1 MNLLMM
7 TETNLE
13 RVIPV
18 YEDGK
23 LVDIQFI
30 VREYRFN
37 GFFRDTVRFSDCM
50 PVDGLTLNDIESL
63 IHYFKEIKEP
73 VDVQGLF
80 D

>member
-1 MNLLMM
+1 MNLL
-7 TETNLE
+7 TKIDTNLE
-13 RVIPV
+13 QVIPV
-18 YEDGK
+18 YDGDK

-30 VREYRFN
+30 VRKYRFN
-37 GFFRDTVRFSDCM
+37 GFIRDTIRFSDCM
-50 PVDGLTLNDIESL
+50 PEPGLTLNAIESL